1 MNELDDSL
9 IGKSS
14 IKIRFL
20 IIWLYLVNSDKI
32 ISKTLI
38 NPNPLTLKLAPAII
52 VIWRDGLIHKG
63 LLIDFS
69 QLILLYRLPPGIRPV
84 FVILGPTNQGNSIG
98 LPILPGDRIIP
109 FAYINSMMIASIDS
123 IDGIS
128 SCIAI

>member
-38 NPNPLTLKLAPAII
+38 NPNPLTFKLASAII
-52 VIWRDGLIHKG
+52 VIWRDGLIHER

-69 QLILLYRLPPGIRPV
+69 QLILLYSLPPGIGPV
-84 FVILGPTNQGNSIG
+84 LVILGPTNQGNSIG

-109 FAYINSMMIASIDS
+109 FAYINSMMIATIDS
-123 IDGIS
+123 IDGIP